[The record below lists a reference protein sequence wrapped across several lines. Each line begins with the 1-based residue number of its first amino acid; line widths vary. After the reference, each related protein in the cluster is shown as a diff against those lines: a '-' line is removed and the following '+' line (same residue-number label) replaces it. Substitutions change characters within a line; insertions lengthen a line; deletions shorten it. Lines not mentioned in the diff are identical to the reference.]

1 MRVNPTRD
9 GGSMAD
15 ADGQLI
21 ARARRGDGAARERL
35 AREHR
40 REVYRI
46 ACAILGD
53 DDDAEDATQEALVRM
68 LRGLRGFDQRRDFRA
83 WLRRIAVNC
92 AIDVLRRRPDGAEG
106 LREETAASNPA
117 GDAQA
122 HGLHRAVRCGLA
134 RLPERQRVALSLF
147 ALGELD
153 LRATAEAMGCAEGTV
168 KSHVHRGRATLRE
181 MLSDW
186 LED

>member
-1 MRVNPTRD
+1 M
-9 GGSMAD
+9 SD

-21 ARARRGDGAARERL
+21 ARARRGDRRARERL
-35 AREHR
+35 AQAHR

-46 ACAILGD
+46 ARAILGS

-68 LRGLRGFDQRRDFRA
+68 LRGLPGFDERRDFRA

-92 AIDVLRRRPDGAEG
+92 ALNVLRRRRPEAAAVEAEAPG
-106 LREETAASNPA
+106 NPASAASA
-117 GDAQA
+117 DLMQG
-122 HGLHRAVRCGLA
+122 AVRRALA
-134 RLPERQRVALSLF
+134 ELPERQRVAMSLF
-147 ALGELD
+147 ALGEMD
-153 LRATAEAMGCAEGTV
+153 LRAVAEAMGCAEGTV
-168 KSHVHRGRATLRE
+168 KSHLHRARAKLRE

>member
-1 MRVNPTRD
+1 
-9 GGSMAD
+9 MAE

-21 ARARRGDGAARERL
+21 ASARQGDRAARERL
-35 AREHR
+35 AREQR

-68 LRGLRGFDQRRDFRA
+68 LRGLRGYDQRRDFRA

-92 AIDVLRRRPDGAEG
+92 AINVLRSRMDEAELPDAQP
-106 LREETAASNPA
+106 AASNP
-117 GDAQA
+117 GGSAQA
-122 HGLHRAVRCGLA
+122 QGLQRAVRRALA
-134 RLPERQRVALSLF
+134 ELPERQRVALSLF
-147 ALGELD
+147 ALGEMD
-153 LRATAEAMGCAEGTV
+153 LRATAEAMGCAQGTV
-168 KSHVHRGRATLRE
+168 KSHLHRARVKLRE

>member
-9 GGSMAD
+9 GGSMAE

-21 ARARRGDGAARERL
+21 ASARRGDRAARERL
-35 AREHR
+35 VRAHR

-53 DDDAEDATQEALVRM
+53 EDDAEDATQEALVRM
-68 LRGLRGFDQRRDFRA
+68 LRGLRGFDERRDFRA

-92 AIDVLRRRPDGAEG
+92 AIDVRRRRRPEAEAVEAEAPGDPAAATSVG
-106 LREETAASNPA
+106 LMQ
-117 GDAQA
+117 G
-122 HGLHRAVRCGLA
+122 AVRRALA
-134 RLPERQRVALSLF
+134 ELPERQRVALSLF

-168 KSHVHRGRATLRE
+168 KSHLHRGRATLRE